1 MKSLETF
8 YQSDLLPDLEKLEA
22 QRLTVKKKLIQAIC
36 ILVGV
41 NLVFLFIA
49 GQFGLNVIFLLMFL
63 VVSAIFTFFPWHIKY
78 YRDYHAGFKETIIPR
93 IVAFVDQRLRYDK
106 AGMVPKEEFM
116 ASHLFRDH
124 PGEYGGDDLVS
135 GTLGETAVQFSEI
148 HAKRVDIVRQSSSS
162 SSGTHKTKKRLT
174 PIFRGL
180 FFVADFNKAFK
191 GTTIVLPDTA
201 QKLFGDL
208 GQALQALNVPNGQLV
223 KMEDPE
229 FEKLFVVYGEDQV
242 EARYILSTS
251 LMRRIV
257 EFRTRTQKDMRLSFS
272 ASKLHVALPFEK
284 ELFEP
289 KIMESLLN
297 IAHIQAYYDDL
308 KLAIDIV
315 DDLNLN
321 TRIWTQQSPTAPGSV
336 AAANAT
342 LADATPH
349 KEATPPTFSDPA
361 RPKRYSE
368 DETKALFKEFVSK
381 ADGAMAPKIQT
392 AKRWLK
398 RIGGVL
404 LILICVVT
412 LLMDAVL
419 AGLIILGFGVF
430 FLIGGFMAPT
440 TEKLAGAVIF
450 PAIGIVIALFSY
462 NAYVTRMES
471 KTWPTVGGVIVKSE
485 IEEQTSTTG
494 DGANKKN
501 TVKSLPKIAY
511 QYQVDGQSHKNT
523 RISFSSSSG
532 NAQQIV
538 ARYPKGKP
546 VQVYYNPDKPKQA
559 VLVPG
564 GTGFNIVPYIF
575 ATVFVLLGVFSATRL
590 RK

>member
-1 MKSLETF
+1 MTSLETF

-22 QRLTVKKKLIQAIC
+22 QRLIVKKKLVQAIG
-36 ILVGV
+36 IFLGL
-41 NLVFLFIA
+41 NLAFLFIA
-49 GQFGLNVIFLLMFL
+49 GQFAVHIMVFFIFL
-63 VVSAIFTFFPWHIKY
+63 VISAIFTFFPWHLKY

-106 AGMVPKEEFM
+106 AGMVPKADFI
-116 ASHLFRDH
+116 ASHLFKDS

-148 HAKRVDIVRQSSSS
+148 HAKRVDVIRQRSSSS
-162 SSGTHKTKKRLT
+162 NNHRTKKRVT

-208 GQALQALNVPNGQLV
+208 GQALQALNVPNGQLI

-251 LMRRIV
+251 LMRRIL
-257 EFRTRTQKDMRLSFS
+257 EFRTRTRKEMRLSFS
-272 ASKLHVALPFEK
+272 ASKLHVAIPFEN

-289 KIMESLLN
+289 KIMQSLLN
-297 IAHIQAYYDDL
+297 IAHVQEYYNDL

-321 TRIWTQQSPTAPGSV
+321 TRIWTQKSQVAPDSV

-342 LADATPH
+342 LADDTPN
-349 KEATPPTFSDPA
+349 KEAAPPTFSDPG
-361 RPKRYSE
+361 RPKRYTE
-368 DETKALFKEFVSK
+368 DETKALFKEFVNK
-381 ADGAMAPKIQT
+381 ADGAMAPKIKT

-398 RIGGVL
+398 RIAGVFL
-404 LILICVVT
+404 LLLGLMIW
-412 LLMDAVL
+412 LMDAVL
-419 AGLIILGFGVF
+419 ASLIILGFGVF

-440 TEKLAGAVIF
+440 SEKLAGAVIF
-450 PAIGIVIALFSY
+450 PVIGIVIALFSY
-462 NAYVTRMES
+462 NAYAIRMES
-471 KTWPTVGGVIVKSE
+471 KTWPTAAGVIVRSE
-485 IEEQTSTTG
+485 IEAHNSTDSDSGSKTTE
-494 DGANKKN
+494 A
-501 TVKSLPKIAY
+501 VQYAKIGY
-511 QYQVDGQSHKNT
+511 QYEVGGQKHKGT
-523 RISFSSSSG
+523 RISLSSASG

-538 ARYPKGKP
+538 ARYPKGKS
-546 VQVYYNPDKPKQA
+546 VRVYYNPDKPKYA

-564 GTGFNIVPYIF
+564 GDGFNIVPYIF
-575 ATVFVLLGVFSATRL
+575 ATVFVLLGIFSATRL